1 MGRLPQGQN
10 SNSDQVQLGRLP
22 DLGLPIHTRTGGGS
36 KKSYLDSLL
45 QGLLQGAKGQGGQVQ
60 HTGRSL
66 SLRLEATIKKANSRH
81 CEPQGWTTAT
91 EKLPVCLAHWKSR
104 NRFETSSFLGAMTIL
119 SIRSWG

>member
-10 SNSDQVQLGRLP
+10 SNSDQARLGHLP
-22 DLGLPIHTRTGGGS
+22 DLSLPIHTRTRGGS
-36 KKSYLDSLL
+36 KKSYPGSLL
-45 QGLLQGAKGQGGQVQ
+45 QGLLQGAKGWGGQVQ
-60 HTGRSL
+60 HTGHSL
-66 SLRLEATIKKANSRH
+66 SLRLEATIKEANGRH

-91 EKLPVCLAHWKSR
+91 GKLPVCLAHCKSR